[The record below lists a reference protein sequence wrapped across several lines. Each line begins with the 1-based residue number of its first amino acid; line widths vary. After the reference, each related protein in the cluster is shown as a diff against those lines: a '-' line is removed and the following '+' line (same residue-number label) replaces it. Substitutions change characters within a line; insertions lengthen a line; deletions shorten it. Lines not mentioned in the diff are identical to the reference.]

1 MSLLTASPP
10 AWSLGICVRSDGS
23 TARCRNRTQRR
34 RQKFCKNPG
43 AIYFAGSAQKRF
55 VQDEAELGARSRAGG
70 GLRGAG
76 TTQGRNFIT
85 KNAPL
90 AAKIDLERPDAKQLL
105 HSSHEGGRGGNSH
118 RRMLRLPHMAGGD
131 ENSRVR
137 AFHPATRGRLLS
149 ESWKLEKYRAVP
161 WPGAAGIRRDSYF
174 GDS

>member
-1 MSLLTASPP
+1 MQRTRPK
-10 AWSLGICVRSDGS
+10 
-23 TARCRNRTQRR
+23 NR
-34 RQKFCKNPG
+34 KNPG
-43 AIYFAGSAQKRF
+43 QSISRAQHQKRI
-55 VQDEAELGARSRAGG
+55 VRDEAELGARSRAGG

-76 TTQGRNFIT
+76 TAQGRNFIT

-137 AFHPATRGRLLS
+137 AALPLGRGRLLS
-149 ESWKLEKYRAVP
+149 ESWKLEKYHAGP
-161 WPGAAGIRRDSYF
+161 WPGAAGIRLDWYF